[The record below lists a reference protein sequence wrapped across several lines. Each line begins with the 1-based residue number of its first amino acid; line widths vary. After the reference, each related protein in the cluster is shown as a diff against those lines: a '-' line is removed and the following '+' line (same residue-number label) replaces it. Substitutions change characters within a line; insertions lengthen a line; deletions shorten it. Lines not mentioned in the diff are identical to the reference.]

1 MANHEP
7 TEGFVIATDDPGHP
21 GVTLFMV
28 DRRKTKLSFWSFNL
42 DNVFIL
48 LTKEVADFQVSLL
61 KYNNPR
67 SLTWEQAQAAL
78 QANAPHIE
86 GRKDV

>member
-1 MANHEP
+1 MEVHEP
-7 TEGFVIATDDPGHP
+7 TEGFVIATDDPAHP
-21 GVTLFMV
+21 GVTLFLV

-48 LTKEVADFQVSLL
+48 VTKEVADFHVSLL

-67 SLTWEQAQAAL
+67 VLTWEEAQAAL
-78 QANAPHIE
+78 AVNAPHIE
-86 GRKDV
+86 GRKNV